1 MLMLSGFFLTKE
13 PHIYTLVESWTWS
26 WDCCGHGQTEWG
38 TLYQKGTQTRQ
49 RRLAVSLWMCLIR
62 EKPALGI
69 GKLMSWG
76 SEGVAVAGGCY
87 PPHLAK
93 ICQRLQLLFLIS
105 RWIWF
110 LHMFRCVKHFK
121 IFASA
126 PQPWSSKHLGWPQ
139 TWPGLEFSDAATIKT
154 VPLQN
159 TPALV
164 ALLIIAAICWPFLT
178 ATAIRCLSQW
188 CK

>member
-1 MLMLSGFFLTKE
+1 MLMLMLSGFFLTKE
-13 PHIYTLVESWTWS
+13 PHIYTFVESWTLS
-26 WDCCGHGQTEWG
+26 WECCGHGQTEWE

-49 RRLAVSLWMCLIR
+49 RSLLMCLIWV
-62 EKPALGI
+62 KPGLGI
-69 GKLMSWG
+69 GKTYELRLGGRG
-76 SEGVAVAGGCY
+76 SRRGCY

-110 LHMFRCVKHFK
+110 LHLFRCVKHFK

-154 VPLQN
+154 APLQN

>member
-13 PHIYTLVESWTWS
+13 PHIHTLVESWTWS

-38 TLYQKGTQTRQ
+38 TLYKKALRIDKEG
-49 RRLAVSLWMCLIR
+49 LLISLWMCLIWV
-62 EKPALGI
+62 KPALGI
-69 GKLMSWG
+69 GKTYELRLGGRG
-76 SEGVAVAGGCY
+76 SRRGCY

-93 ICQRLQLLFLIS
+93 IWQRLQLLFLIS
-105 RWIWF
+105 RWIWL
-110 LHMFRCVKHFK
+110 LHLFRCVKHFK

-154 VPLQN
+154 APLQN

-178 ATAIRCLSQW
+178 AAAIRCLSQW

>member
-13 PHIYTLVESWTWS
+13 PHIHTLVESWTWS
-26 WDCCGHGQTEWG
+26 WDCCGHGQTEWE
-38 TLYQKGTQTRQ
+38 TLYQKGTQTQQ
-49 RRLAVSLWMCLIR
+49 RRLVVSLWMYSIWV
-62 EKPALGI
+62 KPGLGI

-76 SEGVAVAGGCY
+76 SEGVAAAGDATRLTWPRSGRGC
-87 PPHLAK
+87 
-93 ICQRLQLLFLIS
+93 QLLFLIW

-110 LHMFRCVKHFK
+110 WHLFRCVKHLK

-154 VPLQN
+154 APLQN

-178 ATAIRCLSQW
+178 AVAIRCFSQW